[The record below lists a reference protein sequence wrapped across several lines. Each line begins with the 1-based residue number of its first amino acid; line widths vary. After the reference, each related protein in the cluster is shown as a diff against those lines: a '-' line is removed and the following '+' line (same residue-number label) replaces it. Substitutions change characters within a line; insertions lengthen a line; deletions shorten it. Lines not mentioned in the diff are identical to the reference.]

1 MYENSWRTGNKYTI
15 YSNISIKSLYLPPTS
30 TQELIRL
37 YLSCKTIKQNNYL
50 EHYFHSSV
58 QLSFLAVAIIMKKRY
73 ILYPLSFEKEY
84 YEQPLLR
91 ATDITIRGG
100 NRDYT
105 VTVEETDILSIDVD
119 LSSSI
124 GMGSLKVTPKKKG
137 ETKVK
142 VKDNITNE
150 IVELKIKIIDSYLA
164 YAIKESNH
172 PALSNGTVV
181 YLINNESKDC
191 YFFRYSD
198 SKNELSQNPIAKG
211 TYDFSVKLENGFG
224 NSSPTYAIP
233 YLTLN
238 YASDEQ
244 GNFTDASTP
253 PTPHKLRFELF
264 DGVTSVNAVI
274 NLIQR
279 YLKVD
284 WEQLI
289 NKALTRSDYLIIPT
303 LKTTIDNTDY
313 TIIGTLDTHPE
324 IPENILE

>member
-1 MYENSWRTGNKYTI
+1 M
-15 YSNISIKSLYLPPTS
+15 
-30 TQELIRL
+30 
-37 YLSCKTIKQNNYL
+37 KTKFLL
-50 EHYFHSSV
+50 EV
-58 QLSFLAVAIIMKKRY
+58 LLSFLCIIFLFSCGNDDEKE
-73 ILYPLSFEKEY
+73 IYPLSFEKEY
-84 YEQPLLR
+84 YERPLLG
-91 ATDITIRGG
+91 ATNIMIRGG

-105 VTVEETDILSIDVD
+105 VTVEETDILNIDID

-124 GMGSLKVTPKKKG
+124 GMGDLRVIPKKKG

-150 IVELKIKIIDSYLA
+150 TVELKIKIIDSYLA

-172 PALSNGTVV
+172 PALSNGTVI
-181 YLINNESKDC
+181 YLINNEAKDC
-191 YFFRYSD
+191 YFFRYID
-198 SKNELSQNPIAKG
+198 YRNELSNTPIAKG
-211 TYDFSVKLENGFG
+211 TYDFSIQSENGSG

-244 GNFTDASTP
+244 GNFTDTSVP
-253 PTPHKLRFELF
+253 PTPHQLRFELF
-264 DGVTSVNAVI
+264 DGATNVNAVAG
-274 NLIQR
+274 LIQR

-289 NKALTRSDYLIIPT
+289 NKALTKSDYLIIPT

-313 TIIGTLDTHPE
+313 TIIGTLDTRPE

>member
-1 MYENSWRTGNKYTI
+1 M
-15 YSNISIKSLYLPPTS
+15 
-30 TQELIRL
+30 
-37 YLSCKTIKQNNYL
+37 KTKHL
-50 EHYFHSSV
+50 LGAL
-58 QLSFLAVAIIMKKRY
+58 LSFLCTIIFFSCGNNNEEK
-73 ILYPLSFEKEY
+73 IYPLSFEKEY

-142 VKDNITNE
+142 VKDNI
-150 IVELKIKIIDSYLA
+150 IDSYLA

-198 SKNELSQNPIAKG
+198 SKNELSQNPIAK
-211 TYDFSVKLENGFG
+211 
-224 NSSPTYAIP
+224 
-233 YLTLN
+233 
-238 YASDEQ
+238 
-244 GNFTDASTP
+244 
-253 PTPHKLRFELF
+253 
-264 DGVTSVNAVI
+264 
-274 NLIQR
+274 
-279 YLKVD
+279 
-284 WEQLI
+284 
-289 NKALTRSDYLIIPT
+289 
-303 LKTTIDNTDY
+303 
-313 TIIGTLDTHPE
+313 
-324 IPENILE
+324 

>member
-1 MYENSWRTGNKYTI
+1 MQK
-15 YSNISIKSLYLPPTS
+15 
-30 TQELIRL
+30 RL
-37 YLSCKTIKQNNYL
+37 YKTHDEKEI
-50 EHYFHSSV
+50 
-58 QLSFLAVAIIMKKRY
+58 
-73 ILYPLSFEKEY
+73 YPLSFEKEY
-84 YEQPLLR
+84 YERPLLG
-91 ATDITIRGG
+91 ATNIMIRGG

-105 VTVEETDILSIDVD
+105 VTVERTEILSISVD
-119 LSSSI
+119 LSSST
-124 GMGSLKVTPKKKG
+124 GMGSLLVYPKKKG
-137 ETKVK
+137 ETKVS

-150 IVELKIKIIDSYLA
+150 TVDLKIKITDAYLA
-164 YAIKESNH
+164 YSIKESNH
-172 PALSNGTVV
+172 PALSNGTAV
-181 YLINNESKDC
+181 YLINNEAKDC
-191 YFFRYSD
+191 YFFHYNYSQH
-198 SKNELSQNPIAKG
+198 ELSPTPIAKG
-211 TYDFSVKLENGFG
+211 TYDFSVKLENGSG
-224 NSSPTYAIP
+224 NSSPTYPIP

-253 PTPHKLRFELF
+253 PTSHKLRFELF
-264 DGVTSVNAVI
+264 DGVTSVNAVV

>member
-1 MYENSWRTGNKYTI
+1 MKFCLQ
-15 YSNISIKSLYLPPTS
+15 IKLSL
-30 TQELIRL
+30 
-37 YLSCKTIKQNNYL
+37 
-50 EHYFHSSV
+50 FD
-58 QLSFLAVAIIMKKRY
+58 F
-73 ILYPLSFEKEY
+73 
-84 YEQPLLR
+84 
-91 ATDITIRGG
+91 
-100 NRDYT
+100 
-105 VTVEETDILSIDVD
+105 
-119 LSSSI
+119 SSSQDFWDLTKLLNDS
-124 GMGSLKVTPKKKG
+124 SLVDYIEDSEFAKVIYFIKENLRFT
-137 ETKVK
+137 
-142 VKDNITNE
+142 DDTNNPFNK
-150 IVELKIKIIDSYLA
+150 LKIKIIDSYLA

-279 YLKVD
+279 YLKID

>member
-1 MYENSWRTGNKYTI
+1 M
-15 YSNISIKSLYLPPTS
+15 
-30 TQELIRL
+30 
-37 YLSCKTIKQNNYL
+37 KTKHL
-50 EHYFHSSV
+50 LGAL
-58 QLSFLAVAIIMKKRY
+58 LSFLYTIFLFSCGNDDEKEI
-73 ILYPLSFEKEY
+73 YPLSFEKEY
-84 YEQPLLR
+84 YERPLLR
-91 ATDITIRGG
+91 AADIMIRGG

-105 VTVEETDILSIDVD
+105 VTVEKTEILSIDVD

-124 GMGSLKVTPKKKG
+124 GMGSLKIYPKKKG
-137 ETKVK
+137 ETKVS

-150 IVELKIKIIDSYLA
+150 TVDLKIKITDGYLA
-164 YAIKESNH
+164 YSIKESNH
-172 PALSNGTVV
+172 PALSNGIAI
-181 YLINNESKDC
+181 YLINNEAKDC
-191 YFFRYSD
+191 YFFRYIYAQH
-198 SKNELSQNPIAKG
+198 KLSPTPIAKG
-211 TYDFSVKLENGFG
+211 TYDFSVKLENGSG

-244 GNFTDASTP
+244 GNFTDASIS
-253 PTPHKLRFELF
+253 PTLHKLRFELF
-264 DGVTSVNAVI
+264 DGVTNANAVV

-313 TIIGTLDTHPE
+313 TIIGTLDTRPE

>member
-1 MYENSWRTGNKYTI
+1 M
-15 YSNISIKSLYLPPTS
+15 
-30 TQELIRL
+30 
-37 YLSCKTIKQNNYL
+37 KTKHL
-50 EHYFHSSV
+50 LGAL
-58 QLSFLAVAIIMKKRY
+58 LSFLYTIIFFSCGNNDEKKIY
-73 ILYPLSFEKEY
+73 SLSFEKEY
-84 YEQPLLR
+84 YERPLLG
-91 ATDITIRGG
+91 TTNITITGG

-105 VTVEETDILSIDVD
+105 VTVEKTDILNIDVD

-124 GMGSLKVTPKKKG
+124 GMGSLRITPKKKG

-164 YAIKESNH
+164 YAIKKGNH
-172 PALSNGTVV
+172 PALSNGTIV
-181 YLINNESKDC
+181 YLINNEAKDC
-191 YFFRYSD
+191 YFFRYIESRD
-198 SKNELSQNPIAKG
+198 EISRTPIAKG
-211 TYDFSVKLENGFG
+211 TYDFFTKLESGSG

-244 GNFTDASTP
+244 GNFSDATVP

-279 YLKVD
+279 YLKID

>member
-1 MYENSWRTGNKYTI
+1 M
-15 YSNISIKSLYLPPTS
+15 
-30 TQELIRL
+30 
-37 YLSCKTIKQNNYL
+37 KTKHL
-50 EHYFHSSV
+50 LGAL
-58 QLSFLAVAIIMKKRY
+58 LSFLYTIIFFSCGNNDEKKIY
-73 ILYPLSFEKEY
+73 SLSFEKEY
-84 YEQPLLR
+84 YERPLLG
-91 ATDITIRGG
+91 TTNITITGG

-105 VTVEETDILSIDVD
+105 VTVEKTDILNIDVD

-124 GMGSLKVTPKKKG
+124 GMGSLRVTPKKKG

-150 IVELKIKIIDSYLA
+150 TVDLRIKITDSYLA
-164 YAIKESNH
+164 YAIKKSNH
-172 PALSNGTVV
+172 PALSNGTIV
-181 YLINNESKDC
+181 YLINNEAKDC
-191 YFFRYSD
+191 YFFRYIESRD
-198 SKNELSQNPIAKG
+198 EISRIPIAKG
-211 TYDFSVKLENGFG
+211 TYDFFTKLESGSG

-244 GNFTDASTP
+244 GNFSDATVP

-279 YLKVD
+279 YLKID

>member
-1 MYENSWRTGNKYTI
+1 M
-15 YSNISIKSLYLPPTS
+15 
-30 TQELIRL
+30 
-37 YLSCKTIKQNNYL
+37 KTKHL
-50 EHYFHSSV
+50 LGAL
-58 QLSFLAVAIIMKKRY
+58 LSFLCTIIFFSCGNNNEEK
-73 ILYPLSFEKEY
+73 IYPLSFEKEY

-100 NRDYT
+100 NRDYA

-164 YAIKESNH
+164 YAI
-172 PALSNGTVV
+172 
-181 YLINNESKDC
+181 DC

>member
-1 MYENSWRTGNKYTI
+1 M
-15 YSNISIKSLYLPPTS
+15 
-30 TQELIRL
+30 
-37 YLSCKTIKQNNYL
+37 KTKHL
-50 EHYFHSSV
+50 LGAL
-58 QLSFLAVAIIMKKRY
+58 LSFLCTIIFFSCGNNNEEK
-73 ILYPLSFEKEY
+73 IYPLSFEKEY

-238 YASDEQ
+238 YASDIN
-244 GNFTDASTP
+244 GNFTDEAIAH
-253 PTPHKLRFELF
+253 TPHSLRFELL
-264 DGVTSVNAVI
+264 DGETSSNTVI
-274 NLIQR
+274 NMIQVC
-279 YLKVD
+279 LGVD
-284 WEQLI
+284 W
-289 NKALTRSDYLIIPT
+289 KALVHETLSRSVGIEEPI
-303 LKTTIDNTDY
+303 LKTTIDDTNY
-313 TIIGTLDTHPE
+313 TIVGVLNTTPA

>member
-1 MYENSWRTGNKYTI
+1 M
-15 YSNISIKSLYLPPTS
+15 PPTS

-37 YLSCKTIKQNNYL
+37 YLSCKTIKQNNHENKTFTWSTTFIPLYNYL
-50 EHYFHSSV
+50 FSCGNNNEEK
-58 QLSFLAVAIIMKKRY
+58 I
-73 ILYPLSFEKEY
+73 YPLSFEKEY

-253 PTPHKLRFELF
+253 PTPH
-264 DGVTSVNAVI
+264 
-274 NLIQR
+274 
-279 YLKVD
+279 
-284 WEQLI
+284 
-289 NKALTRSDYLIIPT
+289 
-303 LKTTIDNTDY
+303 
-313 TIIGTLDTHPE
+313 
-324 IPENILE
+324 

>member
-1 MYENSWRTGNKYTI
+1 M
-15 YSNISIKSLYLPPTS
+15 
-30 TQELIRL
+30 
-37 YLSCKTIKQNNYL
+37 KTKHL
-50 EHYFHSSV
+50 LGAL
-58 QLSFLAVAIIMKKRY
+58 LSFLYTIIFFSCGNNDEKKIY
-73 ILYPLSFEKEY
+73 SLSFEKEY
-84 YEQPLLR
+84 YERPLLG
-91 ATDITIRGG
+91 TTNITITGG

-105 VTVEETDILSIDVD
+105 VTVEKTDILNIDVD

-124 GMGSLKVTPKKKG
+124 GMGSLRITPKKKG

-150 IVELKIKIIDSYLA
+150 TADLRIKITDSYLA
-164 YAIKESNH
+164 YAIKKGNH
-172 PALSNGTVV
+172 PALSNGTIV
-181 YLINNESKDC
+181 YLINNEAKDC
-191 YFFRYSD
+191 YFFRYIESRD
-198 SKNELSQNPIAKG
+198 EISRTPIAKG
-211 TYDFSVKLENGFG
+211 TYDFFTKLESGSG

-279 YLKVD
+279 YLKID

>member
-1 MYENSWRTGNKYTI
+1 M
-15 YSNISIKSLYLPPTS
+15 
-30 TQELIRL
+30 
-37 YLSCKTIKQNNYL
+37 KTKHL
-50 EHYFHSSV
+50 LGAL
-58 QLSFLAVAIIMKKRY
+58 LSFLYTIIFFSCGNNDEKKIY
-73 ILYPLSFEKEY
+73 SLSFEKEY
-84 YEQPLLR
+84 YERPLLG
-91 ATDITIRGG
+91 TTNITITGG

-105 VTVEETDILSIDVD
+105 VTVEKTDILNIDVD

-124 GMGSLKVTPKKKG
+124 GMGSLRITPKKKG

-150 IVELKIKIIDSYLA
+150 TVDLRIKITDSYLA
-164 YAIKESNH
+164 YAIKKSNH

-181 YLINNESKDC
+181 YLINNEAKDC
-191 YFFRYSD
+191 YFFRYIESRD
-198 SKNELSQNPIAKG
+198 EISRIPIAKG
-211 TYDFSVKLENGFG
+211 TYDFFTKLESGSG

-244 GNFTDASTP
+244 GNFSDATVP

-279 YLKVD
+279 YLKID

-313 TIIGTLDTHPE
+313 TIIGTLDTRPE

>member
-1 MYENSWRTGNKYTI
+1 
-15 YSNISIKSLYLPPTS
+15 
-30 TQELIRL
+30 
-37 YLSCKTIKQNNYL
+37 
-50 EHYFHSSV
+50 
-58 QLSFLAVAIIMKKRY
+58 MKKRY

>member
-1 MYENSWRTGNKYTI
+1 M
-15 YSNISIKSLYLPPTS
+15 
-30 TQELIRL
+30 
-37 YLSCKTIKQNNYL
+37 KTKHL
-50 EHYFHSSV
+50 LGAL
-58 QLSFLAVAIIMKKRY
+58 LSFLYTIIFFSCGNNDEKKIY
-73 ILYPLSFEKEY
+73 SLSFEKEY
-84 YEQPLLR
+84 YERPLLG
-91 ATDITIRGG
+91 TTNITITGG

-105 VTVEETDILSIDVD
+105 VTVEKTDILNIDVD

-124 GMGSLKVTPKKKG
+124 GMGSLRITPKKKG

-150 IVELKIKIIDSYLA
+150 TADLRIKITDSYLA
-164 YAIKESNH
+164 YAIKKGNH
-172 PALSNGTVV
+172 PALSNGTIV
-181 YLINNESKDC
+181 YLINNEAKDC
-191 YFFRYSD
+191 YFFRYIESRD
-198 SKNELSQNPIAKG
+198 EISRTPIAKG
-211 TYDFSVKLENGFG
+211 TYDFFTKLESGSG

-244 GNFTDASTP
+244 GNFSDATVP

-279 YLKVD
+279 YLKID

-313 TIIGTLDTHPE
+313 TIIGTLDTRPE

>member
-1 MYENSWRTGNKYTI
+1 M
-15 YSNISIKSLYLPPTS
+15 
-30 TQELIRL
+30 
-37 YLSCKTIKQNNYL
+37 KTKHL
-50 EHYFHSSV
+50 LGAL
-58 QLSFLAVAIIMKKRY
+58 LSFLCTIIFFSCGNNNEEK
-73 ILYPLSFEKEY
+73 IYPLSFEKEY

-238 YASDEQ
+238 YASEEQ

-279 YLKVD
+279 YLKID

>member
-1 MYENSWRTGNKYTI
+1 M
-15 YSNISIKSLYLPPTS
+15 
-30 TQELIRL
+30 
-37 YLSCKTIKQNNYL
+37 KTKHL
-50 EHYFHSSV
+50 LGAL
-58 QLSFLAVAIIMKKRY
+58 LSFLCTIIFFSCGNNNEEK
-73 ILYPLSFEKEY
+73 IYPLSFEKEY

-150 IVELKIKIIDSYLA
+150 TADLRIKITDSYLA
-164 YAIKESNH
+164 YAIKKGNH
-172 PALSNGTVV
+172 PALSNGTIV
-181 YLINNESKDC
+181 YLINNEAKDC
-191 YFFRYSD
+191 YFFRYIESRD
-198 SKNELSQNPIAKG
+198 EISRTPIAKG
-211 TYDFSVKLENGFG
+211 TYDFFTKLESGSG

-244 GNFTDASTP
+244 GNFSDA
-253 PTPHKLRFELF
+253 
-264 DGVTSVNAVI
+264 VTSANAVL
-274 NLIQR
+274 NLISKF
-279 YLKVD
+279 LDID
-284 WEQLI
+284 WKELVE
-289 NKALTRSDYLIIPT
+289 KALTRSEHTIVPT

-313 TIIGTLDTHPE
+313 TIIGILNTYPE

>member
-1 MYENSWRTGNKYTI
+1 M
-15 YSNISIKSLYLPPTS
+15 
-30 TQELIRL
+30 
-37 YLSCKTIKQNNYL
+37 KTKHL
-50 EHYFHSSV
+50 LGAL
-58 QLSFLAVAIIMKKRY
+58 LSFLYTIIFFSCGNNDEKKIY
-73 ILYPLSFEKEY
+73 SLSFEKEY
-84 YEQPLLR
+84 YERPLLG
-91 ATDITIRGG
+91 TTNITITGG

-105 VTVEETDILSIDVD
+105 VTVEKTDILNIDVD

-124 GMGSLKVTPKKKG
+124 GMGSLRITPKKKG

-244 GNFTDASTP
+244 GNFT
-253 PTPHKLRFELF
+253 
-264 DGVTSVNAVI
+264 GCI
-274 NLIQR
+274 NP
-279 YLKVD
+279 
-284 WEQLI
+284 
-289 NKALTRSDYLIIPT
+289 S
-303 LKTTIDNTDY
+303 
-313 TIIGTLDTHPE
+313 HPSQ
-324 IPENILE
+324 IKI

>member
-1 MYENSWRTGNKYTI
+1 M
-15 YSNISIKSLYLPPTS
+15 
-30 TQELIRL
+30 
-37 YLSCKTIKQNNYL
+37 KTKHL
-50 EHYFHSSV
+50 LGAL
-58 QLSFLAVAIIMKKRY
+58 LSFLCTIFLFSCGNDDEKEI
-73 ILYPLSFEKEY
+73 YPLSFEKEY
-84 YEQPLLR
+84 YEQPLLG
-91 ATDITIRGG
+91 AANIMIRGG

-105 VTVEETDILSIDVD
+105 VTVERTEILSISVD
-119 LSSSI
+119 LSSST
-124 GMGSLKVTPKKKG
+124 GMGSLLVYPKKKG
-137 ETKVK
+137 ETKVS

-150 IVELKIKIIDSYLA
+150 TVDLKIKITDAYLA
-164 YAIKESNH
+164 YSIKESNH
-172 PALSNGTVV
+172 PTLSNGTAV
-181 YLINNESKDC
+181 YLINNEAKDC
-191 YFFRYSD
+191 YFFHYNYSQ
-198 SKNELSQNPIAKG
+198 NELSQNPIAKG

-279 YLKVD
+279 YLKID

-313 TIIGTLDTHPE
+313 TIIGTLDTRPE

>member
-1 MYENSWRTGNKYTI
+1 M
-15 YSNISIKSLYLPPTS
+15 
-30 TQELIRL
+30 
-37 YLSCKTIKQNNYL
+37 
-50 EHYFHSSV
+50 
-58 QLSFLAVAIIMKKRY
+58 
-73 ILYPLSFEKEY
+73 
-84 YEQPLLR
+84 
-91 ATDITIRGG
+91 IRGG

-105 VTVEETDILSIDVD
+105 VTVERTEILSISVD
-119 LSSSI
+119 LSSST
-124 GMGSLKVTPKKKG
+124 GMGSLLVYPKKKG
-137 ETKVK
+137 ETKVS

-150 IVELKIKIIDSYLA
+150 TVDLKIKITDAYLA
-164 YAIKESNH
+164 YSIKESNH
-172 PALSNGTVV
+172 PALSNGTAV
-181 YLINNESKDC
+181 YLINNEAKDC
-191 YFFRYSD
+191 YFFHYNYSQH
-198 SKNELSQNPIAKG
+198 ELSPTPIAKG
-211 TYDFSVKLENGFG
+211 TYDFSVKLENGSG
-224 NSSPTYAIP
+224 NSSPTYPIP

-253 PTPHKLRFELF
+253 PTSHKLRFELF

>member
-1 MYENSWRTGNKYTI
+1 MKAKHLFG
-15 YSNISIKSLYLPPTS
+15 SL
-30 TQELIRL
+30 
-37 YLSCKTIKQNNYL
+37 
-50 EHYFHSSV
+50 
-58 QLSFLAVAIIMKKRY
+58 LSFLCTIFLFSCGNNDEKEIHS
-73 ILYPLSFEKEY
+73 LSFEKEY
-84 YEQPLLR
+84 YERPLLGV
-91 ATDITIRGG
+91 TDIMIRGG

-105 VTVEETDILSIDVD
+105 VTVEKTEILSINVD
-119 LSSSI
+119 LSSPV
-124 GMGSLKVTPKKKG
+124 GMGYLRVIPKKKG
-137 ETKVK
+137 ETKVS

-150 IVELKIKIIDSYLA
+150 TVDLKIKITDGYLA
-164 YAIKESNH
+164 YSIKESNH
-172 PALSNGTVV
+172 PALSNNTVV
-181 YLINNESKDC
+181 YLINNEAKDC

-198 SKNELSQNPIAKG
+198 SKNELSQTPIAKG
-211 TYDFSVKLENGFG
+211 TYDFSVKLENGSG

-253 PTPHKLRFELF
+253 PTLHRLRFELF

-274 NLIQR
+274 NLIER

-289 NKALTRSDYLIIPT
+289 NNAPTRSDYLIIPS

-313 TIIGTLDTHPE
+313 TIIGTLDTRPE

>member
-1 MYENSWRTGNKYTI
+1 M
-15 YSNISIKSLYLPPTS
+15 
-30 TQELIRL
+30 
-37 YLSCKTIKQNNYL
+37 KTKHL
-50 EHYFHSSV
+50 LGAL
-58 QLSFLAVAIIMKKRY
+58 LSFLYTIIFFSCGNNDEKKIY
-73 ILYPLSFEKEY
+73 SLSFEKEY
-84 YEQPLLR
+84 YERPLLG
-91 ATDITIRGG
+91 TTNITITGG

-105 VTVEETDILSIDVD
+105 VTVEKTDILNIDVD

-124 GMGSLKVTPKKKG
+124 GMGSLRITPKKKG

-150 IVELKIKIIDSYLA
+150 TADLRIKITDSYLA
-164 YAIKESNH
+164 YAIKKGNH
-172 PALSNGTVV
+172 PALSNGTIV
-181 YLINNESKDC
+181 YLINNEAKDC
-191 YFFRYSD
+191 YFFRYIESRD
-198 SKNELSQNPIAKG
+198 EISRTPIAKG
-211 TYDFSVKLENGFG
+211 TYDFFTKLESGSG

>member
-1 MYENSWRTGNKYTI
+1 M
-15 YSNISIKSLYLPPTS
+15 
-30 TQELIRL
+30 
-37 YLSCKTIKQNNYL
+37 KTKHL
-50 EHYFHSSV
+50 LGAL
-58 QLSFLAVAIIMKKRY
+58 LSFLCTIFLFSCGNDDEKEI
-73 ILYPLSFEKEY
+73 YPLSFEKEY
-84 YEQPLLR
+84 YEQPLLG
-91 ATDITIRGG
+91 AANIMIRGG

-105 VTVEETDILSIDVD
+105 VTVERTEILSISVD
-119 LSSSI
+119 LSSST
-124 GMGSLKVTPKKKG
+124 GMGSLLVYPKKKG
-137 ETKVK
+137 ETKVS

-150 IVELKIKIIDSYLA
+150 TVDLKIKITDAYLA
-164 YAIKESNH
+164 YSIKESNH
-172 PALSNGTVV
+172 PTLSNGTAV
-181 YLINNESKDC
+181 YLINNEAKDC
-191 YFFRYSD
+191 YFFHYNYSQH
-198 SKNELSQNPIAKG
+198 ELSPTPIAKG
-211 TYDFSVKLENGFG
+211 TYDFSVKLENGSG

-279 YLKVD
+279 YLKID

-313 TIIGTLDTHPE
+313 TIIGTLDTRPE

>member
-1 MYENSWRTGNKYTI
+1 MERYCHFFVPFFFFSCGNDDEKEI
-15 YSNISIKSLYLPPTS
+15 
-30 TQELIRL
+30 
-37 YLSCKTIKQNNYL
+37 
-50 EHYFHSSV
+50 
-58 QLSFLAVAIIMKKRY
+58 
-73 ILYPLSFEKEY
+73 YPLSFEKEY
-84 YEQPLLR
+84 YERPLLG
-91 ATDITIRGG
+91 AANIMIRGG

-105 VTVEETDILSIDVD
+105 VTVERTEILSISVD
-119 LSSSI
+119 LSSST
-124 GMGSLKVTPKKKG
+124 GMGSLLVYPKKKG
-137 ETKVK
+137 ETKVS

-150 IVELKIKIIDSYLA
+150 TVDLKIKITDAYLT
-164 YAIKESNH
+164 YSIKESNH
-172 PALSNGTVV
+172 PALSNGTAV
-181 YLINNESKDC
+181 YLINNEAKDC
-191 YFFRYSD
+191 YFFHYNYSQH
-198 SKNELSQNPIAKG
+198 ELSQNPIAKG

-279 YLKVD
+279 YLKID

>member
-1 MYENSWRTGNKYTI
+1 M
-15 YSNISIKSLYLPPTS
+15 
-30 TQELIRL
+30 
-37 YLSCKTIKQNNYL
+37 KTKHL
-50 EHYFHSSV
+50 LGAL
-58 QLSFLAVAIIMKKRY
+58 LSFLCTIIFFSCGNNNEEK
-73 ILYPLSFEKEY
+73 IYPLSFEKEY

-150 IVELKIKIIDSYLA
+150 TVDLRIKITDSYLA
-164 YAIKESNH
+164 YAIKKSNH
-172 PALSNGTVV
+172 LALSNGTVV
-181 YLINNESKDC
+181 YLINNEAKDC
-191 YFFRYSD
+191 YFFRYIESRD
-198 SKNELSQNPIAKG
+198 EISRTPIAKG
-211 TYDFSVKLENGFG
+211 TYDFFTKLESGSG

-244 GNFTDASTP
+244 GNFSDATVP
-253 PTPHKLRFELF
+253 PTPHKLRFELY
-264 DGVTSVNAVI
+264 DGVTSANAVL
-274 NLIQR
+274 NLISKF
-279 YLKVD
+279 LDID
-284 WEQLI
+284 WKELVE
-289 NKALTRSDYLIIPT
+289 KALTRSEHTIVPT

-313 TIIGTLDTHPE
+313 TIIGILNTYPE

>member
-1 MYENSWRTGNKYTI
+1 M
-15 YSNISIKSLYLPPTS
+15 
-30 TQELIRL
+30 
-37 YLSCKTIKQNNYL
+37 KTKHL
-50 EHYFHSSV
+50 LGAL
-58 QLSFLAVAIIMKKRY
+58 LSFLYTIIFFSCGNNDEKKIY
-73 ILYPLSFEKEY
+73 SLSFEKEY
-84 YEQPLLR
+84 YERPLLG
-91 ATDITIRGG
+91 TTNITITGG

-105 VTVEETDILSIDVD
+105 VTVEKTDILNIDVD

-124 GMGSLKVTPKKKG
+124 GMGSLRITPKKKG

-150 IVELKIKIIDSYLA
+150 TADLRIKITDSYLA
-164 YAIKESNH
+164 YAIKKGNH
-172 PALSNGTVV
+172 PALSNGTIV
-181 YLINNESKDC
+181 YLINNEAKDC
-191 YFFRYSD
+191 YFFRYIESRD
-198 SKNELSQNPIAKG
+198 EISRTPIAKG
-211 TYDFSVKLENGFG
+211 TYDFFTKLESGSG

-244 GNFTDASTP
+244 GNFSDATVP

-279 YLKVD
+279 YLKID

>member
-1 MYENSWRTGNKYTI
+1 M
-15 YSNISIKSLYLPPTS
+15 
-30 TQELIRL
+30 
-37 YLSCKTIKQNNYL
+37 KTKHL
-50 EHYFHSSV
+50 LGAL
-58 QLSFLAVAIIMKKRY
+58 LSFLCTIIFFSCGNNNEEK
-73 ILYPLSFEKEY
+73 IYPLSFEKEY

-279 YLKVD
+279 YLKID

-313 TIIGTLDTHPE
+313 TIIGHS
-324 IPENILE
+324 